1 MIWEV
6 LVFSL
11 SWFVWSIIADY
22 DLPSLAEAYRKV
34 AWVALGLSYALAL
47 LCVILMILEE

>member
-1 MIWEV
+1 MIWEA

-22 DLPSLAEAYRKV
+22 DMPSLAETYRKV

>member
-22 DLPSLAEAYRKV
+22 DLPSLAEVYRKV

>member
-1 MIWEV
+1 MIWVV

-22 DLPSLAEAYRKV
+22 DMPALAEAYRKV
-34 AWVALGLSYALAL
+34 AWVALGLSYALAI
-47 LCVILMILEE
+47 LCGILMILEE

>member
-6 LVFSL
+6 LVLSL
-11 SWFVWSIIADY
+11 SWFVWSVIADY
-22 DLPSLAEAYRKV
+22 DMPVLAEDYRKV
-34 AWVALGLSYALAL
+34 AWVALGLSYALAI